1 MRHAIELARLPL
13 ILGLTDGLLNALTL
27 AAASLLGSG
36 GSVTYGL
43 ALRIACVALI
53 TASFSVF
60 VSDYAERRAALVR
73 GSRQLN
79 LTAHGHLATTRLG
92 QLALRRSLAVMA
104 IACSASFVGSLIPL
118 MAGAAWP
125 EHSWIVVALCI
136 ACLAGLGSLLG
147 QALAHHAWRW
157 AGLMGCGGLAVT
169 LLGFWLR
176 IT

>member
-1 MRHAIELARLPL
+1 VRRAVELARLPL

-27 AAASLLGSG
+27 SAAALLRSG

-43 ALRIACVALI
+43 AVRIACVGLI

-92 QLALRRSLAVMA
+92 QLALRRSLAAMA
-104 IACSASFVGSLIPL
+104 IACSASFAGSLLPL
-118 MAGAAWP
+118 AAGAAWP

-136 ACLAGLGSLLG
+136 VCLAGLGFLLG